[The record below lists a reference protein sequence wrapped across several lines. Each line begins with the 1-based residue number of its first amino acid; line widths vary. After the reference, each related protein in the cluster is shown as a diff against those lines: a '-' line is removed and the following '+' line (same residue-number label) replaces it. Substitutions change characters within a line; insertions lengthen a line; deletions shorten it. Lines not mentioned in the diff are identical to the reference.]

1 MLKKINRLMII
12 PARGGSKR
20 IKNKNIKLF
29 KSKPII
35 YYPIKEIIKSKLF
48 KTIHVSTD
56 SKKVFNVINR
66 IKKNITFF
74 RPKKL
79 ATDRAPLFNVYKK
92 IVNFYTLKN
101 ELYDEIWFLTPC
113 SPLIRS
119 KDLIKAAKIFEKQKN
134 NSLLSVSKYSPPIEW
149 AFKIKKNTLIPNNN
163 KNQKIMSQFLED
175 HYFDT
180 GNFGIFSSDVF
191 YKNKKITFCPYI
203 LPKSK
208 AVDID
213 DIDDWNLAL
222 KLSN

>member
-1 MLKKINRLMII
+1 MII